1 MQPKLNQ
8 NFTLDILA
16 VVMIWDASRDG
27 SPGSLMK
34 LEGHQLTVIQI
45 IFNQSSDRIL
55 TVGRDRIAI
64 IWKLDGNEWVKEQVF
79 GKGRPLFSNPLNTHT
94 VYVTYRILKPFLEQN
109 GHSRIIWNGCWSK
122 NDNETSFYTVGRDKL
137 LIKWKLNS
145 EGWCRSQSMQFDES
159 VTAID
164 STTNSEENNETIV
177 VGLERKSLE

>member
-79 GKGRPLFSNPLNTHT
+79 GKGRPLFSNP
-94 VYVTYRILKPFLEQN
+94 
-109 GHSRIIWNGCWSK
+109 
-122 NDNETSFYTVGRDKL
+122 FYSPTGY
-137 LIKWKLNS
+137 
-145 EGWCRSQSMQFDES
+145 
-159 VTAID
+159 
-164 STTNSEENNETIV
+164 
-177 VGLERKSLE
+177 

>member
-1 MQPKLNQ
+1 M
-8 NFTLDILA
+8 
-16 VVMIWDASRDG
+16 VMIWDASRDG

-64 IWKLDGNEWVKEQVF
+64 IWKLDGNEWVKEKVF
-79 GKGRPLFSNPLNTHT
+79 GKGTFISYPLYIYWNSFIFIAS
-94 VYVTYRILKPFLEQN
+94 EQN

-122 NDNETSFYTVGRDKL
+122 NDKDTSFYTVGRDKL
-137 LIKWKLNS
+137 LIKWKLNDD
-145 EGWCRSQSMQFDES
+145 GWCRSQSMQFEES

-164 STTNSEENNETIV
+164 STRNNEENSETIV
-177 VGLERKSLE
+177 VGLEREKS